1 MLKKLSEKKY
11 ILLALGALVLCALG
25 ALLLP
30 RLRPLGG
37 QSEVEVVERL
47 VSGTVE
53 CGDIERRLIGGGTI
67 ADEGSKTVSLA
78 GDIEFSYRAV
88 SNGDYIRAGQL
99 IAAVDKAEVFAAI
112 EELNDLI
119 KALDAAIEAS
129 RYDVV
134 SSRLTAPRDG
144 RVKAIYAQ
152 VGDSVATT
160 VGEYGALMLLSLDG
174 RMAVQLDAGSL
185 TLGSGVSV
193 TLESGETLAGVVQS
207 VTEGVATVTVSDE
220 TAAPGEKV
228 TVSVAGESVG
238 SGELYIHSELKLTGF
253 TGTVSAV
260 NVAVNTPVSAS
271 NTLITLADTEYSGN
285 YDALL
290 AQRRKLEAQMQRLF
304 AAYEQGGVYAELS
317 GRVSGLDEAL
327 DYIPG
332 ASAVSALTPAAPVG
346 TRADNPDTPAGSTD
360 PDTPTVL
367 DGTYMGRVSKLT
379 VSEAGDTVV
388 TVSPTGCSE
397 LNVALSTLDAVL
409 TGSVKSADIA
419 LGDIIA
425 LQYTQGVLTAATVYK
440 SDASAAEPSQPDT
453 PQQGGNAGGM
463 SAASAMGGMGGGMS
477 AAGGADSSASAKVD
491 PADYSMAET
500 VLCSVTPYERAN
512 ITVTVDELDIRAL
525 SVGEEVSVTLDAL
538 PAQSFT
544 AVISEIDPVGEYS
557 GGSTKY
563 SVTVTLPREENMLTG
578 MNAAVYAVLDLRRDV
593 PYLPLAALNED
604 SEGVFVYTAY
614 SARDDEL
621 SSPVYVT
628 TGISDGERVELLSG
642 LEEGDVYYYRYADTI
657 SYTFG

>member
-1 MLKKLSEKKY
+1 MLKKLSEKKH

-37 QSEVEVVERL
+37 QSEVEVVEQL

-53 CGDIERRLIGGGTI
+53 RGDIERRLIGGGTI
-67 ADEGSKTVSLA
+67 ADVGSKTVSLA

-88 SNGDYIRAGQL
+88 SNGDYISGGQL
-99 IAAVDKAEVFAAI
+99 IAAVDKADVLAAI

-119 KALDAAIEAS
+119 KSLDSAIEAA

-144 RVKAIYAQ
+144 RVKAIYVQ
-152 VGDSVATT
+152 PGDSVAAA
-160 VGEYGALMLLSLDG
+160 VEEYGALMLLSLDG

-185 TLGSGVSV
+185 TLGAGVTV

-220 TAAPGEKV
+220 TASPGEKV
-228 TVSVAGESVG
+228 TVSVAGENVG

-260 NVAVNTPVSAS
+260 NVAVNAPVSAS
-271 NTLITLADTEYSGN
+271 NTLITLTDTEYSGN

-304 AAYEQGGVYAELS
+304 AVYEQGGVYAELS

-332 ASAVSALTPAAPVG
+332 ASAVSALTPASPVG
-346 TRADNPDTPAGSTD
+346 TKADDPDTPDPDTPA
-360 PDTPTVL
+360 VL

-379 VSEAGDTVV
+379 VSETGDTVV
-388 TVSPTGCSE
+388 TVSPTGGSE
-397 LNVALSTLDAVL
+397 LNVALSTLDVVL

-440 SDASAAEPSQPDT
+440 SDASAADPSQPDT

-463 SAASAMGGMGGGMS
+463 NAAGAMGGMGGGMS
-477 AAGGADSSASAKVD
+477 AAGGADSSASAKTD

-538 PAQSFT
+538 SAQSFT

-578 MNAAVYAVLDLRRDV
+578 MNAAVYAVLDTRRDV
-593 PYLPLAALNED
+593 PCLPLAALNED
-604 SEGVFVYTAY
+604 SEGVFVYTSY

-657 SYTFG
+657 KYTFG